1 MRKDRPCTWT
11 ISGLIILRKPDLKFL
26 FDHPANF
33 IALGFGAG
41 LAPKAPG
48 TVGSL
53 VAFPLWGVLILL
65 PSAVCWGLVVA
76 GFVGGIWVCAKAA
89 HGLGK
94 ADHGGIVWD
103 EIVAMVA
110 VLLMAPAGWM
120 WWIAAFVCF
129 RIFDIW
135 KPFPISYFDRTL
147 KGGFGVMFDDLLA
160 AIYAVAVLRTIEQIL
175 IRGLV

>member
-1 MRKDRPCTWT
+1 MRN
-11 ISGLIILRKPDLKFL
+11 PDLKFL
-26 FDHPANF
+26 FEHPANF
-33 IALGFGAG
+33 IALGFGTG

-53 VAFPLWGVLILL
+53 VAFPLWGLLILL
-65 PSAVCWGLVVA
+65 PPAICWVLVVA

-89 HGLGK
+89 YGLGI

-110 VLLMAPAGWM
+110 VLLMVPAGWI

-160 AIYAVAVLRTIEQIL
+160 AIYAIAVLRILEQIL
-175 IRGLV
+175 MWGLG